1 MQRLPQQHHNYD
13 IRRERDPCAARRQI
27 LWLLC
32 GLVLAAGFVVATR
45 QKAAAVQYGYKY
57 EELRRERAS
66 LLEEQQHLLL
76 ALEETNAP
84 AKLERAAREIGLQ
97 LTRSSQI
104 EAASSGSEQRVT
116 QDLELASTGP
126 TLLSR
131 KAKVE
136 R

>member
-1 MQRLPQQHHNYD
+1 MQRLPQQHRNYD
-13 IRRERDPCAARRQI
+13 VRRERDPRAARRQI

-66 LLEEQQHLLL
+66 LLEEQQRLRL

-84 AKLERAAREIGLQ
+84 ANLERAAREIGLQ
-97 LTRSSQI
+97 PTRPSQV
-104 EAASSGSEQRVT
+104 EAASGSEQRAT

-131 KAKVE
+131 KAKVK